1 MKFEKFHISID
12 YELKED
18 EVSNPAASLVAVAS
32 PAPPAQVFFIDHDI
46 ITDLQNNNLSI

>member
-18 EVSNPAASLVAVAS
+18 EVSNPAASLVAS